1 MFRSLF
7 AGLKAQNNN
16 EQFSTRRRF
25 TRRAC
30 DNSVVIINGQ
40 IYPVENWSMG
50 GVAINAD
57 AREFGVDDVLDVTMK
72 FKLSEDVIDLP
83 HQARVV
89 RKTPHGVG
97 FEFTPLTDNVRKGF
111 QNVVD
116 DYVSSKFAES
126 QYAS

>member
-1 MFRSLF
+1 MGRIVRVAGAARGEGGEFGGHRLTEQHTARPAQHRDAGRVHLGTVTGMDFRAVF
-7 AGLKAQNNN
+7 G
-16 EQFSTRRRF
+16 RH
-25 TRRAC
+25 
-30 DNSVVIINGQ
+30 VG
-40 IYPVENWSMG
+40 
-50 GVAINAD
+50 
-57 AREFGVDDVLDVTMK
+57 GVDDVLDVTMK
-72 FKLSEDVIDLP
+72 CKLSEDVIDLP